1 MYPYLVSTYLY
12 FSLRTSVIYWESTVL
27 SAGRSSFSSCF
38 LFLKM
43 LYFLLFLAALLPSLL
58 RTHIRV
64 CLNIFSSAH
73 FLCTCVCILLQ
84 TAASLLDRDVAK
96 VEGWGVL
103 VKGVSEVCV
112 GMEIKSRK
120 RGGFQKLGL
129 CAVASD
135 SGVFLC
141 TTSLLA
147 PRFSIPLPSLH
158 RPVLLPLFPLIPLS
172 PLPSAPP
179 PPPCGTLS
187 WPTAMAASQA
197 DEQVWIVILVV
208 VVGTRSSPPLVS
220 LSSLLLLLLQQVS
233 ASAALRP
240 PTRSLTPLSPFIKLR
255 STASASAFVCC
266 RHVAASCTYSSS
278 SSPACC
284 PSCSTSS
291 SFWLSSYPCHPPP
304 PPS

>member
-1 MYPYLVSTYLY
+1 
-12 FSLRTSVIYWESTVL
+12 VL

-158 RPVLLPLFPLIPLS
+158 RPVLLPLSFPLF
-172 PLPSAPP
+172 
-179 PPPCGTLS
+179 
-187 WPTAMAASQA
+187 
-197 DEQVWIVILVV
+197 
-208 VVGTRSSPPLVS
+208 R
-220 LSSLLLLLLQQVS
+220 
-233 ASAALRP
+233 
-240 PTRSLTPLSPFIKLR
+240 
-255 STASASAFVCC
+255 C
-266 RHVAASCTYSSS
+266 R
-278 SSPACC
+278 
-284 PSCSTSS
+284 
-291 SFWLSSYPCHPPP
+291 PCHQHPLLPPVA
-304 PPS
+304 PSPGPRLWQPARLTSKFEL